1 MLMDKYVT
9 SLSQNSSIQGRGGG
23 RKFSALPGPKGFWVN
38 AKWKRLE
45 YGLGREDRTV
55 LPISWVMNKNT
66 MDSPLGQVFPNGTA
80 QLIKSSHHYRVAN
93 DAKIVLL
100 SRLTP
105 PFSSHNPRRVS
116 PRLIRDLS
124 LLPLQVEN
132 SFATFFYSCSNSADT
147 RDQIRISFSISE
159 FRHFVLNVKPGIM

>member
-1 MLMDKYVT
+1 MSEGVNGQIRNISFSEFFDTRERRRKKVFC
-9 SLSQNSSIQGRGGG
+9 SSRTQG
-23 RKFSALPGPKGFWVN
+23 LLVN

-116 PRLIRDLS
+116 PRLIRDLVAPVAS
-124 LLPLQVEN
+124 
-132 SFATFFYSCSNSADT
+132 
-147 RDQIRISFSISE
+147 
-159 FRHFVLNVKPGIM
+159 

>member
-1 MLMDKYVT
+1 MNKYII
-9 SLSQNSSIQGRGGG
+9 SLSRNSSIQRERQREKVFCSSRAQGASG
-23 RKFSALPGPKGFWVN
+23 VN

-80 QLIKSSHHYRVAN
+80 QVIKSSHHYRVAN

-100 SRLTP
+100 SR
-105 PFSSHNPRRVS
+105 FSPHKLSRPTRHNPHPPVWFE
-116 PRLIRDLS
+116 IS
-124 LLPLQVEN
+124 LLPRKLKIHSVL
-132 SFATFFYSCSNSADT
+132 FYSGSNSVDT

-159 FRHFVLNVKPGIM
+159 FRHFVLDVKPSVM